1 MIRQKCKKCSDKSQY
16 ESVFVFLEKN
26 ISVRLHGS
34 RSAHQNHVT
43 MTSAVAVASVLLR
56 RLWSIRFHR
65 AASIRSTTC
74 ISVSHRGLTARS
86 GDLLACQG
94 SAWPLAH
101 TPSSLAA
108 RAYMTAFVVAVGDG
122 DCGFEA
128 LDFD

>member
-1 MIRQKCKKCSDKSQY
+1 MILKNVKNNAINHITNQY
-16 ESVFVFLEKN
+16 SYFLEKN

-65 AASIRSTTC
+65 AALTRSTTC

-86 GDLLACQG
+86 GDLAARHC
-94 SAWPLAH
+94 SAWPLAR
-101 TPSSLAA
+101 TLSSLAA
-108 RAYMTAFVVAVGDG
+108 RTYRMALVVAVGYG

-128 LDFD
+128 LGFD

>member
-1 MIRQKCKKCSDKSQY
+1 MIRQKCKKSCDKPQY

-26 ISVRLHGS
+26 IFVRLHGS

-65 AASIRSTTC
+65 AALIRLTTC
-74 ISVSHRGLTARS
+74 MSVSHRGLTARN
-86 GDLLACQG
+86 GEMPACQG
-94 SAWPLAH
+94 SAWPLAR

-108 RAYMTAFVVAVGDG
+108 RAYRKALVVAVGYG

-128 LDFD
+128 LGFD